1 MRLGS
6 VFGPGIIPSQ
16 YVDGFA
22 GGGVSCHLLTR
33 GLPYGQ
39 KSTAKGQRIA
49 AMTEL
54 ETAKDRLEKSITRLE
69 AAIKSQAEL
78 AAGDDQTAQA
88 LAESQRLC
96 SELKDANQTVT
107 NRLDAAIGR
116 LKTVLE
122 G

>member
-1 MRLGS
+1 MLAAQGS
-6 VFGPGIIPSQ
+6 SPSQ

-22 GGGVSCHLLTR
+22 GGGVSCHWLTL
-33 GLPYGQ
+33 GLPHRQ
-39 KSTAKGQRIA
+39 TSTAKGQGIA

-54 ETAKDRLEKSITRLE
+54 ETAKDRLEKSISRLE
-69 AAIKSQAEL
+69 AAVKSQAEL
-78 AAGDDQTAQA
+78 AAGDDETAQA

-96 SELKDANQTVT
+96 SELKDANLAVT